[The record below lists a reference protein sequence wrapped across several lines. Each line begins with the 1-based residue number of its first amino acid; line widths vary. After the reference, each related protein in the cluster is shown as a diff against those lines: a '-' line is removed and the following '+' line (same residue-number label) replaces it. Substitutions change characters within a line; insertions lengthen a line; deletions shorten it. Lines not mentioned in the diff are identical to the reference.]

1 MTRLDTIVLRQRR
14 VLLRDLLFAAFVALT
29 AAASVTSVIQG

>member
-14 VLLRDLLFAAFVALT
+14 ILLRDLLFAAFVALA
-29 AAASVTSVIQG
+29 AAASITSVLQG